1 MTNINIFQMRKQLD
15 DNKKLLEFIKS
26 FLDTS
31 VDNVYDKISDLETNS
46 EPLTN
51 LELNL
56 YTFLL
61 HFKDSIEN
69 ILINNLNSI

>member
-1 MTNINIFQMRKQLD
+1 MTNINIFQMSKQLD